1 MAPFIKVAFR
11 AACHPSSLHTAH
23 KRKMCPDFHFCSI
36 IKGKSKTAQIHH
48 IVKLVSWLQCSLTQ
62 SNKSWWWCA
71 LGWKTELALKRQWV
85 ISMVLT
91 WFVCVW
97 MCHNASPSALPL
109 QPAGE
114 QVPAELLS
122 WILPWQTGRR
132 VQTLSPGL
140 CYLCRWE
147 LGSQDPSFFVRV
159 LWVRLKQF
167 LFWHIRRI
175 RRRCWGLQTMCRR
188 LRAGEVEV
196 CGLLQSQFLR
206 RRAKPRDSCW
216 AQDM

>member
-147 LGSQDPSFFVRV
+147 LGSQDPSFFCSCPLGAFKTIFILAHSTYQAQV
-159 LWVRLKQF
+159 L
-167 LFWHIRRI
+167 RI
-175 RRRCWGLQTMCRR
+175 ADNVQKATCWRSGGVWPPAVPISTP
-188 LRAGEVEV
+188 
-196 CGLLQSQFLR
+196 QSQTQR
-206 RRAKPRDSCW
+206 
-216 AQDM
+216 